1 MVIGSECDAA
11 PRLGFTADL
20 AVRLCSALH
29 RFGGWEPTSSSG
41 RPLLDPTIAELKS
54 AIREAFA
61 AAADQQAT
69 LLISFIGHGVAVA
82 DRYFYLLAKDS
93 PRDLPDSE
101 TAYNLGPA
109 LLERLAAVHLDGLVV
124 LVDACEAGIGARA
137 AHSWIDLLNPVAGRM
152 EFLVAADTGSAY
164 DGCFTRTM
172 LDVFDRGLPQH
183 GANLLPADLR
193 SSIAARCRRQ
203 IPRQLSSAVG
213 GDAGLWLV
221 PNVARRNDAVR
232 GSPAAGLVDQ
242 LTNGLATTPAL
253 RAGVADVF
261 NADKQRL
268 RVVTGSAGCGK
279 STLLAVLIR
288 PGLLDGAPFTSEYV
302 TAAVFL
308 DISSTI
314 ENVVAELTSQL
325 RRRVAGF
332 ADIGADPDEFG
343 SAELDLVERAVLG
356 PLSRVEPLFG
366 RITIVVDGLDQPE
379 PGTRELLVDAIARAT
394 TRRDLAHVGVI
405 VGVRQGAGPG
415 ESPRLG
421 HQHRTTLLSPT
432 ASEIV
437 EVLRESTPA
446 AASVPYTPVWIERT
460 EMLLR
465 QTTAGGW
472 LLARLLI
479 ELTDIDRIATQGAIS
494 IDNLV
499 TQRIR
504 EAVRA
509 AGANSVRA
517 IVAIAGLIAAAGTGP
532 VLPLE
537 ILAAA
542 LRVLGITLRTPRI
555 RDLVVELGVLVS
567 RGNPGTDEETFG
579 LVHEDFVAPMQTEQ
593 ENQGLSVATAHHALA
608 RAIDHHTTDITMK
621 YARSSAVRHYLA
633 NKESAAAISFL
644 ERHETPR
651 AADNRDLWATWLA
664 SFTAQIGWDH
674 PDTLIARHRLAYW
687 RGESGDPH
695 TAVTELEALLAA
707 RIQRGGP
714 LHPETLN
721 TRFDLARWH
730 GHRGD
735 IRGAIAEFE
744 RLLADQLRV
753 LGADHPATLSTRHNI
768 ARWRGKNGE
777 SATAARL
784 FDQIRIDRV
793 RVLGPDHPD
802 VLATRQNIARWQAD
816 SGDVRTAIAVL
827 EALLQDRIRVLGPD
841 HSQTL
846 ATRYHLARCRG
857 LGGDVT
863 GAVDDAERLLLEQ
876 LRVLGSDHLDTL
888 ATRHHIARW
897 RGEGGD
903 RERAIAELTAL
914 LADMIRVLG
923 RNHPHTLITR
933 QLVVRWTVRSNDP
946 TAARVQFDELL
957 MDHLRVLGPDHPETL
972 AVRRHFAHW
981 LGMQGDPVLAMTDLQ
996 QLLDHQR
1003 RVLGHDHPETRAT
1016 RNELTFWH
1024 RRLPRE

>member
-1 MVIGSECDAA
+1 MIGSECDAA
-11 PRLGFTADL
+11 PPLGFTDDL

-29 RFGGWEPTSSSG
+29 RLGGWEPTPSSG
-41 RPLLDPTIAELKS
+41 RPLLDPTVAELKS

-61 AAADQQAT
+61 VAADQQAT

-82 DRYFYLLAKDS
+82 DRNFYLLAKDS

-101 TAYNLGPA
+101 SAYNLGPA

-137 AHSWIDLLNPVAGRM
+137 AHSWINLLNPVAGRM
-152 EFLVAADTGSAY
+152 ELLVAADTGSAY
-164 DGCFTRTM
+164 DGCFTRTI

-193 SSIAARCRRQ
+193 SSIAARCHRQ

-221 PNVARRNDAVR
+221 PNAARRNDAVR
-232 GSPAAGLVDQ
+232 GRPAAGLVDQ
-242 LTNGLATTPAL
+242 LTDGLAITPEL

-261 NADKQRL
+261 NADEQRL
-268 RVVTGSAGCGK
+268 RVVTGPAGCGK
-279 STLLAVLIR
+279 STLLSVLIR
-288 PGLLDGAPFTSEYV
+288 PGLLDGVPFTSEYV

-314 ENVVAELTSQL
+314 ETVVAELTSQL
-325 RRRVAGF
+325 RRRVANF
-332 ADIGADPDEFG
+332 ADTWADSNEFQT
-343 SAELDLVERAVLG
+343 AELDLVERAVLR

-379 PGTRELLVDAIARAT
+379 SGTRALLVDAIARAT

-405 VGVRQGAGPG
+405 VGVRQGAGPS

-421 HQHRTTLLSPT
+421 HQHRTTLQPPT

-437 EVLRESTPA
+437 EVVRASTLVE
-446 AASVPYTPVWIERT
+446 ASVSYMPVWIERT
-460 EMLLR
+460 ENLLR

-479 ELTDIDRIATQGAIS
+479 ELTNTDRIAMQGAIRLDS
-494 IDNLV
+494 LV
-499 TQRIR
+499 AQRIR
-504 EAVRA
+504 VAVRA
-509 AGANSVRA
+509 AGSNSERA

-537 ILAAA
+537 ILTTA
-542 LRVLGITLRTPRI
+542 LRILGITLRTPRI
-555 RDLVVELGVLVS
+555 RDLVVELGVLIS

-579 LVHEDFVAPMQTEQ
+579 LVHEDFVAPVQTEQ
-593 ENQGLSVATAHHALA
+593 ENRGLSVAAVHRALA
-608 RAIDHHTTDITMK
+608 RAIDHRTTDITME

-633 NKESAAAISFL
+633 NKESAAALSFL
-644 ERHETPR
+644 EQHETPR

-695 TAVTELEALLAA
+695 TAVTELETVLAA
-707 RIQRGGP
+707 RIRRGGP
-714 LHPETLN
+714 LHPETLD
-721 TRFDLARWH
+721 TRFDLARWR

-753 LGADHPATLSTRHNI
+753 FGADHPATLSTRHSV

-777 SATAARL
+777 PATAARL
-784 FDQIRIDRV
+784 FEQILLDRV

-802 VLATRQNIARWQAD
+802 VLATRQNIARWHAD
-816 SGDVRTAIAVL
+816 SGDVRAALAVL

-857 LGGDVT
+857 LCGDIT
-863 GAVDDAERLLLEQ
+863 RAVDDAERLLLEQ

-888 ATRHHIARW
+888 ATRHHIALW

-903 RERAIAELTAL
+903 RERAVAELTAL
-914 LADMIRVLG
+914 LADMMRELG

-933 QLVVRWTVRSNDP
+933 QLLVRWTVRGNDP
-946 TAARVQFDELL
+946 VAVRIQFDELL
-957 MDHLRVLGPDHPETL
+957 RDHLEVLGPDHPETL
-972 AVRRHFAHW
+972 AVRRHIAHW
-981 LGMQGDPVLAMTDLQ
+981 LGMQGEPVPAMTELQ
-996 QLLDHQR
+996 QLLDHQL
-1003 RVLGHDHPETRAT
+1003 RVLGHDHPETRST
-1016 RNELTFWH
+1016 RNELTSWR
-1024 RRLPRE
+1024 RRLSRE